1 MEILRE
7 WYALVAGSSYA
18 PVVRDIFSAL
28 GVFILGWIVA
38 RWADRVVRKRLGNN
52 KGLQADDTFRPLIAI
67 IVRYAIILGALYA
80 ALDIAGVAPASLL
93 AVFGAAGLA
102 IALAVQGTLSN
113 VASGLMI
120 IFLRSI
126 KVGEYIQTP
135 DVEGSVLE
143 IGLFTTE
150 IKSPDGVLITVP
162 NSQIWTKQIKNFSR
176 FKTRRMDIILE
187 IARDNDVGQALEVL
201 QKTLGT
207 HDLVIAADSAQ
218 TVISGFTPTSVQ
230 LQARCW
236 LKADNLRNDVSQ
248 VRLALHESLRRE
260 GFKMPPLPATTPTV

>member
-1 MEILRE
+1 MELFASVNWVSIT
-7 WYALVAGSSYA
+7 
-18 PVVRDIFSAL
+18 PVVRNIFTAL
-28 GVFILGWIVA
+28 GILIIGWILA
-38 RWADRVVRKRLGNN
+38 RWADRVVRRRLGNN
-52 KGLQADDTFRPLIAI
+52 KGLQADNTFRPLIAI

-113 VASGLMI
+113 VAAGLML

-126 KVGEYIQTP
+126 KVGEYILTP
-135 DVEGSVLE
+135 DVEGTVLE

-150 IKSPDGVLITVP
+150 IKSPDGVYITVP
-162 NSQIWTKQIKNFSR
+162 NAQIWAKQIKNFSR

-187 IARDNDVGQALEVL
+187 IARDNDVGAALEIL
-201 QKTLGT
+201 QKTLAS
-207 HDLVIAADSAQ
+207 HNLVVSADSTQ
-218 TVISGFTPTSVQ
+218 TVISGFTPTSVR

-236 LKADNLRNDVSQ
+236 LKADNLRSDASQ
-248 VRLALHESLRRE
+248 VRLVLHEALRRE
-260 GFKMPPLPATTPTV
+260 GFKMPPLPTAAPSA